1 MKMKVVLNQDNLR
14 LDKAIAEA
22 VPDFSR
28 SQIQAM
34 IKDGRI
40 RFEGRPVKASEKS
53 YPGMELSLELP
64 ETEETE
70 LKAEAIDLDIVY
82 EDEWLMV
89 INKPQGMV
97 VHPGAGHRS
106 GTLVNALL
114 HYSGE
119 QLSDVNQGERRGIVH
134 RLDKDTSGLLI
145 VAKDNKTHRQLARQ
159 LASHKIERIY
169 ETIVYGFFSEKAGL
183 IDAPIARDRQNR
195 QRMAVSADGKPART
209 HFRLLASLKHGSYLR
224 VRLETGR
231 THQIRVHMKYIGHPV
246 LADPVYAAKRETF
259 GLKGQCL
266 HARRISFTHPQTKEY
281 MSFEAP
287 LPTWFKDTLDLLGY
301 AGAEVLDW
309 PDEWPNEVE

>member
-1 MKMKVVLNQDNLR
+1 MNMKVVLNQDNLR

-246 LADPVYAAKRETF
+246 LADPVYAAKHETF